1 LSEHQLDACVPAHA
15 GLLCLLHR
23 GTLFVALG
31 RPIFQNALP
40 LVRDFLD
47 RSLSDVTGRKT

>member
-1 LSEHQLDACVPAHA
+1 MPASLRNA

-31 RPIFQNALP
+31 RPIVQNALP